1 MRFIGFEKH
10 KIIRIVPYATALLL
24 LLFCMVWIYPF
35 LWMVSA
41 SMKSSVELFQ
51 KGLNLIPDKISL
63 ESYLSA
69 WGKGGFSK
77 YFFNSFITT
86 LGAIIVVLIRCSTC
100 GYILSMY
107 DFKGK
112 KIYLLVL
119 LATFFIPNGT
129 TIIPVS
135 QFSAELGLLG
145 TRRGMIL
152 ALAGGGQVTSI
163 FLFTNFF
170 DRVPKSLFEAAL
182 IDGASF
188 PKIFFSIMLPMTGPI
203 ISTVT
208 ILTFM
213 NSWNNLLI
221 PLVFTVSTPKIKT
234 LPVGMMAFSGAYATD
249 WAGMAAAGTMT
260 LIPIVVTY
268 ICLQKY
274 FVSGIAG
281 AVKG

>member
-1 MRFIGFEKH
+1 MRSMRISK
-10 KIIRIVPYATALLL
+10 KDIVPMFLAIVLLA
-24 LLFCMVWIYPF
+24 FCFLWIFPF
-35 LWMVSA
+35 LWMLSA
-41 SMKSSVELFQ
+41 SMKTSLELFQ
-51 KGLNLIPDKISL
+51 KGLNLIPDRFSFN
-63 ESYLSA
+63 SYQSA

-77 YFFNSFITT
+77 YFSNSVITT
-86 LGAIIVVLIRCSTC
+86 VSAIVIVLVRCSLC

-107 DFKGK
+107 EFKGK
-112 KIYLLVL
+112 KLYITIL

-135 QFSAELGLLG
+135 SMSTKLGLMG
-145 TRRGMIL
+145 TMPGVIF
-152 ALAGGGQVTSI
+152 ALSGGGQVTSI
-163 FLFTNFF
+163 LLFKNFF
-170 DRVPKSLFEAAL
+170 DQTPRSLFEAAV

-188 PKIFFSIMLPMTGPI
+188 PRIFISVMLPMTGPI
-203 ISTVT
+203 VSTVT

-213 NSWNNLLI
+213 NAWNNLLI
-221 PLVFTVSTPKIKT
+221 PLVFTMGTPRLKT

-260 LIPIVVTY
+260 LVPIVITF

>member
-1 MRFIGFEKH
+1 MALTKSKTRF
-10 KIIRIVPYATALLL
+10 ATYCIAFLL
-24 LLFCMVWIYPF
+24 LLFCIIWIYPF

-41 SMKSSVELFQ
+41 SMKTSLEIFQ
-51 KGLNLIPDKISL
+51 KGLNLIPDNFSL
-63 ESYLSA
+63 SNYVNA

-77 YFFNSFITT
+77 YFTNSVITT
-86 LGAIIVVLIRCSTC
+86 IGAIAVVLIRCATC

-112 KIYLLVL
+112 RIYIAVL
-119 LATFFIPNGT
+119 MATFFIPNGT

-135 QFSAELGLLG
+135 DFSTKIGLMG
-145 TRRGMIL
+145 TRPGIIL

-163 FLFTNFF
+163 LLFKNFF
-170 DRVPKSLFEAAL
+170 DQTPRSLFEAAV

-188 PKIFFSIMLPMTGPI
+188 PKIFFSVMLPMTGPI

-213 NSWNNLLI
+213 NAWNNLLI
-221 PLVFTVSTPKIKT
+221 PLVFTTGSAKLKT

-249 WAGMAAAGTMT
+249 WSGMAAAGTMT
-260 LIPIVVTY
+260 LIPIVITY
-268 ICLQKY
+268 VCLQKY

>member
-1 MRFIGFEKH
+1 MNPA
-10 KIIRIVPYATALLL
+10 KIRKRLFFYVIALLL
-24 LLFCMVWIYPF
+24 FLFCILWIYPF
-35 LWMVSA
+35 LWMLSA
-41 SMKSSVELFQ
+41 SMKTSMELFQ
-51 KGLNLIPDKISL
+51 KGLDLIPDRFSFD
-63 ESYLSA
+63 SYISA

-77 YFFNSFITT
+77 YFTNSVLTT
-86 LGAIIVVLIRCSTC
+86 IGAIAVVLLRCATC
-100 GYILSMY
+100 GYILSLY

-112 KIYLLVL
+112 KIYLTIL

-135 QFSAELGLLG
+135 EFSTKFGLMG
-145 TRRGMIL
+145 TYSGIVL

-163 FLFTNFF
+163 LLFKNFF
-170 DRVPKSLFEAAL
+170 DQTPISLFEAAV

-188 PKIFFSIMLPMTGPI
+188 PRIFFSVMLPMTGPI

-213 NSWNNLLI
+213 NAWNNLLV
-221 PLVFTVSTPKIKT
+221 PLVFTMGTPKLKT

-249 WAGMAAAGTMT
+249 WSGMAAAGTMT
-260 LIPIVVTY
+260 LIPIIVTY
-268 ICLQKY
+268 VFLQRY

>member
-1 MRFIGFEKH
+1 MAVFK
-10 KIIRIVPYATALLL
+10 ATKKEIAYWALATLL
-24 LLFCMVWIYPF
+24 MLFCLVWIYPF

-41 SMKSSVELFQ
+41 SMKTSSELFQ
-51 KGLNLIPDKISL
+51 KGLSLVPDRISF
-63 ESYLSA
+63 ESYYNA
-69 WGKGGFSK
+69 WIKGGFSR
-77 YFFNSFITT
+77 YFLNSVLTT
-86 LGAIIVVLIRCSTC
+86 VGSIAVVLLRCSTC

-107 DFKGK
+107 KFKGSRL
-112 KIYLLVL
+112 YLMVL

-129 TIIPVS
+129 TIIPVAQIS
-135 QFSAELGLLG
+135 TQLGLMG
-145 TRRGMIL
+145 TRSGVVL
-152 ALAGGGQVTSI
+152 ALSGGGQVTAI
-163 FLFTNFF
+163 LLYKGFF
-170 DRVPKSLFEAAL
+170 DQTPRSLYEAAV

-188 PKIFFSIMLPMTGPI
+188 LKTFFSIMLPMTGPVTA
-203 ISTVT
+203 TVT

-213 NSWNNLLI
+213 SSWNNLLI
-221 PLVFTVSTPKIKT
+221 PLVFTMGNPGIKT

-260 LIPIVVTY
+260 LIPIVVCY